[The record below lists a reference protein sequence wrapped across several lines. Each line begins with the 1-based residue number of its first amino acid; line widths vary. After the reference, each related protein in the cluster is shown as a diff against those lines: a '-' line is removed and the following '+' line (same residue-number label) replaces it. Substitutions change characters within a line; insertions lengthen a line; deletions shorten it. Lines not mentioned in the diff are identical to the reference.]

1 MAGLELFG
9 IATGAATVLGLAL
22 SIILETRRRGRL
34 DQKLQQA
41 ERNAREAPEK
51 AKPAWDLA
59 RVTLEAYFNRN
70 LTQVSAIFWLCAAV
84 MVLGFG
90 AMVWGIAQAMRSP
103 DAAFAPALLTA
114 GSGVLTEL
122 IGATFLFVYKST
134 MAQAEHY
141 TKTLERINAVG
152 MAMQILDT
160 LSDEAN
166 KADSL
171 KDKTKADVVKAL
183 MQQSMP
189 SQARDGDNS
198 AE

>member
-1 MAGLELFG
+1 MPGLELFG
-9 IATGAATVLGLAL
+9 IVAGALTLLGAIVSVIGESRKRL
-22 SIILETRRRGRL
+22 RL
-34 DQKLQQA
+34 DQKLEQA

-90 AMVWGIAQAMRSP
+90 AMVWGVAQAMRSP
-103 DAAFAPALLTA
+103 DAFAPALLTA

-160 LSDEAN
+160 LTDEAN
-166 KADSL
+166 KEDSL
-171 KDKTKADVVKAL
+171 KDKTKAEVVKAL
-183 MQQSMP
+183 MQQSMA
-189 SQARDGDNS
+189 SQEHGDES
-198 AE
+198 APK

>member
-1 MAGLELFG
+1 MYNIEVIIG
-9 IATGAATVLGLAL
+9 IVTGVAVASSATLGVIGEFRKREQLRKK
-22 SIILETRRRGRL
+22 LET
-34 DQKLQQA
+34 A
-41 ERNAREAPEK
+41 EKSARETPEK

-70 LTQVSAIFWLCAAV
+70 LTQVSAIFWLCAFV

-90 AMVWGIAQAMRSP
+90 AMVWGIAQAVRFP
-103 DAAFAPALLTA
+103 DTIAPALLTA
-114 GSGVLTEL
+114 ASGVLTEL
-122 IGATFLFVYKST
+122 IGATFLFVYRAT

-160 LSDEAN
+160 LNDEAN

-171 KDKTKADVVKAL
+171 KDQTKAAVVRAL
-183 MQQSMP
+183 MRESIP
-189 SQARDGDNS
+189 TEPAGDDGRAS
-198 AE
+198 

>member
-1 MAGLELFG
+1 MPDLELFG
-9 IATGAATVLGLAL
+9 IVASAVTLLGAIVSVIGG
-22 SIILETRRRGRL
+22 IRKRGRL
-34 DQKLQQA
+34 DQKLEQA
-41 ERNAREAPEK
+41 EKNAREAPEK

-103 DAAFAPALLTA
+103 DAFAPALLTA

-160 LSDEAN
+160 LTDEAN

-171 KDKTKADVVKAL
+171 KDQTKAAVVRAL
-183 MQQSMP
+183 MRESIP
-189 SQARDGDNS
+189 TEPAGDDGRAS
-198 AE
+198 